1 MRNGGSEG
9 VTSTPR
15 RGGELWLVVVAFLM
29 GILFVASLE
38 RLWPLVP
45 GNLHIRSE
53 RRETVARRFLERQ
66 GFDLSGYLSGS
77 SLNVDETSL
86 DHMEHQYGNSR
97 TRTLIREGAPIAYY
111 SVTFKKEN
119 EANSFYVSLLPT
131 GQVIGW
137 RGTPPEDAPGGRLTA
152 EASRTLARSA
162 LTNHLS
168 TDETTWREVGVA
180 EREFPGRLDR
190 TYTFERIVYA
200 APELRERATV
210 RVAGDIVLGAS
221 RSIVVP
227 SRSLRNARRQEAP
240 RETLMSVGTLMLG
253 VAALGAFAVFLL
265 RLRDGSARLRRAAYW
280 SAAVFLCTICAS
292 LLRTDS
298 VFAAWDPLWPRSVSY
313 LQYVIRLI
321 QNNIWTL
328 LILLAVV
335 AAGDALDTKLQ
346 AGRGESLW
354 RLTKGKFGDPLV
366 GAAAGRGFLVG
377 LICAGVMAATV
388 LTLQQFG
395 GVSVDMQPRGFF
407 FYALNSPM
415 PGLCTLFYFLHVA
428 LLEELGYRYFAGS
441 WLLQTTGKKWLA
453 IFLPALVYGLTH
465 TSLSFLPP
473 AEPFW
478 ARALT
483 MTLVGCVWG
492 WAFFRYDA
500 LTVVISH
507 LTSDLFIFNWPRLA
521 SGDPG
526 IMLSAALTVIVPLLP
541 ALGLLR
547 LLRQIRLRQVAPA
560 RVVEGVNN
568 SLP

>member
-1 MRNGGSEG
+1 
-9 VTSTPR
+9 
-15 RGGELWLVVVAFLM
+15 
-29 GILFVASLE
+29 
-38 RLWPLVP
+38 
-45 GNLHIRSE
+45 
-53 RRETVARRFLERQ
+53 
-66 GFDLSGYLSGS
+66 
-77 SLNVDETSL
+77 
-86 DHMEHQYGNSR
+86 
-97 TRTLIREGAPIAYY
+97 
-111 SVTFKKEN
+111 
-119 EANSFYVSLLPT
+119 
-131 GQVIGW
+131 
-137 RGTPPEDAPGGRLTA
+137 
-152 EASRTLARSA
+152 
-162 LTNHLS
+162 
-168 TDETTWREVGVA
+168 
-180 EREFPGRLDR
+180 
-190 TYTFERIVYA
+190 
-200 APELRERATV
+200 
-210 RVAGDIVLGAS
+210 
-221 RSIVVP
+221 
-227 SRSLRNARRQEAP
+227 
-240 RETLMSVGTLMLG
+240 MSVGTLMLG

-280 SAAVFLCTICAS
+280 SAAVFVCTIGAS

-298 VFAAWDPLWPRSVSY
+298 VFAAWDPLWPREISY

-335 AAGDALDTKLQ
+335 AAGDALDAKLY
-346 AGRGESLW
+346 ANRGESLW
-354 RLTKGKFGDPLV
+354 RLTKGKFLDPMV

-377 LICAGVMAATV
+377 LICAGVMALTV

-415 PGLCTLFYFLHVA
+415 PGLCTLLYFLHVA

-507 LTSDLFIFNWPRLA
+507 LSADLFIFNWPRLA

-526 IMLSAALTVIVPLLP
+526 IMLSAALTVVVPLLP
-541 ALGLLR
+541 ALGLVL
-547 LLRQIRLRQVAPA
+547 LLRRHTAEAFASWRRTGRRIEGDA
-560 RVVEGVNN
+560 R
-568 SLP
+568 